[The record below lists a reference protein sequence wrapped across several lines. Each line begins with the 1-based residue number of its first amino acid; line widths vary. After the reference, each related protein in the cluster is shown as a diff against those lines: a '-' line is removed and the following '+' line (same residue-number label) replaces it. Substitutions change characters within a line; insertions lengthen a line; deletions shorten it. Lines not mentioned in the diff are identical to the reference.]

1 MHEGYHW
8 DQKEYIF
15 TEFVDTLYSLRM
27 SFNKQDP
34 KNLICKLLLNS
45 LYGRFGLS
53 PRLEEYSFSAE
64 REIESKVADNLLV
77 NKLEV
82 GDLFGYKLNKNQDLS
97 GVTGRG
103 VRILTTFLLV
113 LLKEDKIYLKKGL
126 MVL

>member
-1 MHEGYHW
+1 M
-8 DQKEYIF
+8 
-15 TEFVDTLYSLRM
+15 
-27 SFNKQDP
+27 
-34 KNLICKLLLNS
+34 NS

-53 PRLEEYSFSAE
+53 PRLEEYSF
-64 REIESKVADNLLV
+64 RELEHKVADNLLV

-82 GDLFGYKLNKNQDLS
+82 GDLFGYKLNKNQDL
-97 GVTGRG
+97 GDVTGRG